1 MSTYEIELPEI
12 RYDHDTYDGPTVT
25 IDIDEA
31 PFPGTVF
38 VETDG
43 RLAVT
48 GVPIPFRSDQDA
60 LNYAAALIAMVNE
73 RRK

>member
-31 PFPGTVF
+31 PFPGT
-38 VETDG
+38 EIG
-43 RLAVT
+43 RA
-48 GVPIPFRSDQDA
+48 SCK
-60 LNYAAALIAMVNE
+60 E
-73 RRK
+73 RV